1 MDISRRKSG
10 VSYFRFLRILKINMA
25 PSTIVTFISL
35 LLLVVTLA
43 AVSAKSKYTFAT
55 IESCSGCS
63 LNRLPDVKKFIFE
76 DVPKY
81 NNVEFKH
88 IQGASPELVLYDE
101 NEEEVERL
109 NLVSLTREECN
120 DLLLSKGFTKS
131 IPKKDEI

>member
-1 MDISRRKSG
+1 
-10 VSYFRFLRILKINMA
+10 MA
-25 PSTIVTFISL
+25 PSTIVNFISL
-35 LLLVVTLA
+35 LLLALTIT

-76 DVPKY
+76 DVPQY

-88 IQGASPELVLYDE
+88 IQGASPELVLYDD
-101 NEEEVERL
+101 NEEEMERL
-109 NLVSLTREECN
+109 NLASLTRQECN

-131 IPKKDEI
+131 HPQKDEI